1 MPIELWGATGT
12 LGLMW
17 PERPVGDLLLVL
29 SSAALLLVILY
40 YRADLRRMSRRQWVL
55 TAVLS
60 LVSLLVS
67 QLFPIR
73 FSFDNQLAPLSVAQ
87 NPVTTLTLFA
97 AAPFLLAG
105 VTLNPAAALIVGAFS
120 GLGRALGQSHYPFDI
135 LNFALAAALSSF
147 GMRQMYQGRFY
158 KWLRQPVVAGAINT
172 FGLIFLVGMAT
183 YASADASASYLAAL
197 DLALSTARA
206 NFWPLLIEGAVGG
219 GIVML
224 ILMGAPQ
231 LSVTTKMKP
240 SPTQV
245 SLRNRLL
252 SNFALFAIVLT
263 ALLVIVV
270 FSLSVN
276 VSTRLVVNQMAHN
289 AQTVSSEIPDFQAQL
304 QNVLLQYNDSEA
316 LLTDDLAEN
325 EKVLQQLF
333 RSNPLYRRVVLV
345 DDEQSV
351 LAFYPQDVAEVDLTE
366 REETAV
372 SQVVTTNAPDMA
384 PAQTREDEHIL
395 SFVVPVHNVAGMPT
409 AALIGRVPQLSLD
422 NLIVG
427 LQGTV
432 GQGNG
437 FIVDEHNQII
447 AHSDVSRLLTNWSPP
462 ESVRPIQG
470 EATAPGIAYQGRQ
483 GQTNAR
489 ELVYYVKSQA
499 HPWTVV
505 INVPYEVVLNLAL
518 SIGGPLTLVLMLVM
532 GMFYLNLA
540 VIGRDITNPITELV
554 QASKTIAV
562 GGKWTPS
569 AQAQRSDEIGQ
580 LNQAFYQM
588 YQSRNKR
595 LNELSLL
602 LGVSHEVSAN
612 MDINR
617 GIAAILRGALR
628 GTGAS
633 GARAVVLNPSG
644 SYPLQ
649 FGEGPAARQM
659 AALDR
664 QVMSRLRHSQ
674 ELILSSPKAIR
685 EALALEETAVLPISS
700 FIAISL
706 HSHDRFQGILWTAYR
721 QSHDFNQ
728 TERNLL
734 QTLAGQAAVL
744 VENARLFATAE
755 GGRRRLAA
763 VLASTSDA
771 VIVTDQTNRI
781 LLINRAMERLFYL
794 KANQVIGR
802 PLADVIKVEEL
813 VAVLDGEGK
822 RARNLEIPIG
832 NDKTFYASAST
843 IYNNEGQEMGRVAVL
858 HDITHL
864 KEVDEMKSDFVRTV
878 SHDLRN
884 PLTFMR
890 GYTTMLPMVGE
901 INEDQQKYIDKIQG
915 GIEQM
920 RQLVDDLLD
929 LSRIEAGIDVNSEK
943 IEVTSL
949 LTDIASEHWQHA
961 HLRGLKIDVEA
972 APDLPL
978 INGDR
983 LLIRQ
988 AITNL
993 LTNGIKYA
1001 PDSGILKLKAESVNG
1016 EMVFSVQD
1024 NGPGIPKER
1033 QMRLFEKFYR
1043 AKQKGEERV
1052 KGVGLGLAIVKSIA
1066 ERHGGRAWCYS
1077 QQGSGSTFYISV
1089 PLSSRQ
1095 NGQGGD

>member
-17 PERPVGDLLLVL
+17 PDRLIG
-29 SSAALLLVILY
+29 ALLLALYAAILLSVIFY
-40 YRADLRRMSRRQWVL
+40 YRSSLRQMTARQWGL

-60 LVSLLVS
+60 LLSLLVS
-67 QLFPIR
+67 QLFPIQ

-105 VTLNPAAALIVGAFS
+105 VALNPGAALIVGLFS
-120 GLGRALGQSHYPFDI
+120 GLGRALGQSHFPFD
-135 LNFALAAALSSF
+135 LFHFALAAVLASF
-147 GMRQMYQGRFY
+147 WMQQMYQGRFY
-158 KWLRQPVVAGAINT
+158 KWMRQPIVAGAVFVVGVIL
-172 FGLIFLVGMAT
+172 GVGMAT
-183 YASADASASYLAAL
+183 FASSDANASNLAAL

-224 ILMGAPQ
+224 ILLGAPQ
-231 LSVTTKMKP
+231 LSVTKKPAP
-240 SPTQV
+240 SPTQL

-252 SNFALFAIVLT
+252 SNFVLFAVVLT
-263 ALLVIVV
+263 LLLVIVV
-270 FSLSVN
+270 FNLSVS

-304 QNVLLQYNDSEA
+304 QNVLLQYNDSEV
-316 LLTDDLAEN
+316 LLADDPVEN

-345 DDEQSV
+345 DDEQGV
-351 LAFYPQDVAEVDLTE
+351 MAFYPPDVSEVALTE

-372 SQVVTTNAPDMA
+372 ARTLTTNTPDMT
-384 PAQTREDEHIL
+384 PAQTNEDEHIL
-395 SFVVPVHNVAGMPT
+395 SFVVPVHNAAGSPT
-409 AALIGRVPQLSLD
+409 AVLIGRVPQLSLD

-447 AHSDVSRLLTNWSPP
+447 AHADDSRLLTNWNPP
-462 ESVRPIQG
+462 ESVRPIQT
-470 EATAPGIAYQGRQ
+470 EATGPGIAYQGRQ

-489 ELVYYVKSQA
+489 ELVYYVQSQL

-518 SIGGPLTLVLMLVM
+518 SIGAPLTLVLALVM
-532 GMFYLNLA
+532 GVFYLNLA

-554 QASKTIAV
+554 QASKTITA
-562 GGKWTPS
+562 GDKWTPS
-569 AQAQRSDEIGQ
+569 AQAQRTDEIGQ

-612 MDINR
+612 MDINQ

-628 GTGAS
+628 GTGAA
-633 GARAVVLNPSG
+633 GARAVILNPSG
-644 SYPLQ
+644 SRPLQ
-649 FGEGPAARQM
+649 YGEGPAAHKM
-659 AALDR
+659 AKLDR
-664 QVMSRLRHSQ
+664 QIMTQLRHNQ
-674 ELILSSPKAIR
+674 ELVLSSSEEIQATL
-685 EALALEETAVLPISS
+685 ALAATAVLPISS
-700 FIAISL
+700 FIAIAL
-706 HSHDRFQGILWTAYR
+706 HSHDRFQGIIWIGYR
-721 QSHDFNQ
+721 QPHQFNQ

-763 VLASTSDA
+763 VLASTTDA

-781 LLINRAMERLFYL
+781 LLINRALERLFDL

-802 PLADVIKVEEL
+802 SLADVIQVKEL
-813 VAVLDGEGK
+813 VAALSGEGE
-822 RARNLEIPIG
+822 RGRNLEIPIG
-832 NDKTFYASAST
+832 DNTIFYANAST
-843 IYNNEGQEMGRVAVL
+843 IYNNEGQEMGHVAVL

-864 KEVDEMKSDFVRTV
+864 KEIDEMKSDFVRTV

-901 INEDQQKYIDKIQG
+901 VNEDQQKYIDKIQG

-920 RQLVDDLLD
+920 RRLVDDLLD
-929 LSRIEAGIDVNSEK
+929 LSRIEAGVDLNSET
-943 IEVTSL
+943 IEVEPL
-949 LTDIASEHWQHA
+949 LTDLASEHWQHA
-961 HLRGLKIDVEA
+961 HLKGLKIDVA
-972 APDLPL
+972 VTPNLPP
-978 INGDR
+978 IHGDR
-983 LLIRQ
+983 VLIRQ

-993 LTNGIKYA
+993 LTNSIKYA
-1001 PDSGILKLKAESVNG
+1001 PDSGQIMLKAKSVNG

-1024 NGPGIPKER
+1024 HGPGIPKQH

-1077 QQGSGSTFYISV
+1077 QQGNGSTFYISV
-1089 PLSSRQ
+1089 PLPPGA
-1095 NGQGGD
+1095 NGKVS